1 MSEQTGRASDSELEA
16 SRQERVSS
24 RRRIAMRLGFAL
36 MVVASATACIFD
48 RSDYQ
53 NGGRLDKGAAAK
65 TAEPE
70 PTESEDPDRPKDRP
84 PPALDSGFGDA
95 GGIVGVSDAG
105 AGGG

>member
-1 MSEQTGRASDSELEA
+1 MSEQTERASESEMDA

-24 RRRIAMRLGFAL
+24 RRRIAVRLGFAL
-36 MVVASATACIFD
+36 MFVASATACIFD

-70 PTESEDPDRPKDRP
+70 PTTTEDPDRPKDRP

-95 GGIVGVSDAG
+95 GGIIGASDAA
-105 AGGG
+105 AGG